1 MKKNKFTALFMSVC
15 MCLLT
20 CVSLVAGCSLVTT
33 DMSKYY
39 NTPVASFTYE
49 NGEKEE
55 VTKKEL
61 ITAFNSY
68 GYQYYQN
75 YGMSLSEAY
84 KYTLDAVINQ
94 KLVINSAEEKASQA
108 NGGEVL
114 TTKQKTYL
122 WEKTYEAIEDNII
135 SYYNDLNNIKEDEE
149 ETSEDGVV
157 KQEVYN
163 PTANIISNNDGTYS
177 IVLEQTTTSDVDS
190 HDYWSGADRD
200 INSQNDLDALYNY
213 VLTFVRENPTY
224 TQAFNKYLSQAK
236 SSEEGMRLSTD
247 NKSVFQREIM
257 RVYGVLYDS
266 FMVDL
271 YQEQNQGSNSS
282 VTIANI
288 LDVYTNRVV
297 SDYNKYVTENAS
309 TYEDDVLED
318 VSKINYF
325 KTTGTQFF
333 YVSHILAKFTDEQQ
347 AEYDRLT
354 AIVNGESDG
363 PETIG
368 EAQAK
373 IEDLYNNLSFPV
385 REKNSD
391 GEWVEIKGEN
401 GQTVTKSAAA
411 VMEEVALKLATA
423 GDNEYLKAEYSEEFI
438 YKYNQDDGMFNS
450 DRNYVIGI
458 DYTTPDTENGTSYT
472 IYSNMVENFTNAAIS
487 LYNQGNAQIGDIYM
501 QTDGDYASGLI
512 RTEYGVHIMVYE
524 GKVQNLF
531 TGINQDFTLTVNDI
545 QILDSKEARLKAG
558 VDKTVF
564 DVIFDELNKDNFS
577 IFENMDLQF
586 LRSQVSIEYYPDAY
600 KDLI

>member
-149 ETSEDGVV
+149 ETSDDGVV
-157 KQEVYN
+157 SQEVYN

-190 HDYWSGADRD
+190 HDYWSGADRN
-200 INSQNDLDALYNY
+200 INTQNDLDALYNY

-282 VTIANI
+282 VTISNI

-423 GDNEYLKAEYSEEFI
+423 GDNEYLKAEYFEEFI

-501 QTDGDYASGLI
+501 QTDGDYSSGLI
-512 RTEYGVHIMVYE
+512 RTEYGLHIMVYE

-545 QILDSKEARLKAG
+545 QVLDSKEARLKAG

>member
-39 NTPVASFTYE
+39 NTPVASFTHE

-94 KLVINSAEEKASQA
+94 KLVINSAEEKASKA

-163 PTANIISNNDGTYS
+163 PTANIIPNNDGTYS

-200 INSQNDLDALYNY
+200 INTQNDLDALYNY

-309 TYEDDVLED
+309 TYEDDVLKD

-423 GDNEYLKAEYSEEFI
+423 GDNEYLKAEYFEEFI

-501 QTDGDYASGLI
+501 QTDGDYSSGLI
-512 RTEYGVHIMVYE
+512 RTEYGLHIMVYE

-545 QILDSKEARLKAG
+545 QVLDSKEARLKAG

>member
-108 NGGEVL
+108 NSGEVL

-149 ETSEDGVV
+149 ETSDDGVV
-157 KQEVYN
+157 SQEVYN
-163 PTANIISNNDGTYS
+163 STANIISNNDGTYS

-200 INSQNDLDALYNY
+200 INTQNDLDALYNY

-325 KTTGTQFF
+325 QTTGTQFF

-423 GDNEYLKAEYSEEFI
+423 GDNEYLKAEYFEEFI

-501 QTDGDYASGLI
+501 QTDGDYSSGLI
-512 RTEYGVHIMVYE
+512 RTEYGLHIMVYE

-545 QILDSKEARLKAG
+545 QVLDSKEARLKAG

>member
-39 NTPVASFTYE
+39 NTPVASFAYE

-94 KLVINSAEEKASQA
+94 KLVINSAEEKASKA

-163 PTANIISNNDGTYS
+163 PTANIVSNNDGTYS

-200 INSQNDLDALYNY
+200 INTQNDLDALYNY

-271 YQEQNQGSNSS
+271 YQEQNQGNNSS

-309 TYEDDVLED
+309 TYEDDVLKD

-401 GQTVTKSAAA
+401 GQTVTKTAAA

-423 GDNEYLKAEYSEEFI
+423 GDDEYLKAEYFEEFI

-487 LYNQGNAQIGDIYM
+487 LYNQGNAQIGDVYM
-501 QTDGDYASGLI
+501 QTDGDYSSGLI

-545 QILDSKEARLKAG
+545 QVLDSKEARLKAG

>member
-94 KLVINSAEEKASQA
+94 KLVINSAEEKASKA

-122 WEKTYEAIEDNII
+122 WEKTYEAIEENII

-157 KQEVYN
+157 SQEVYN
-163 PTANIISNNDGTYS
+163 PTANIVSNNDGTYS

-200 INSQNDLDALYNY
+200 INTQNDLDALYNY

-271 YQEQNQGSNSS
+271 YQEQNQGNNSS

-309 TYEDDVLED
+309 TYEDDVLKD

-354 AIVNGESDG
+354 AIVDGESDG

-391 GEWVEIKGEN
+391 GEWVEIKGED

-423 GDNEYLKAEYSEEFI
+423 GDNEYLKAEYFEEFI

-512 RTEYGVHIMVYE
+512 RTEYGLHIMVYE

-545 QILDSKEARLKAG
+545 QVLDSKEARLKAG
-558 VDKTVF
+558 IDKTVF

>member
-149 ETSEDGVV
+149 ETSDDGVV
-157 KQEVYN
+157 SQEVYN
-163 PTANIISNNDGTYS
+163 PTANIVSNNDGTYS

-200 INSQNDLDALYNY
+200 INTQNDLDALYNH

-309 TYEDDVLED
+309 TYEDDVLKD

-423 GDNEYLKAEYSEEFI
+423 GDNEYLKAEYFEEFI

-501 QTDGDYASGLI
+501 QTDGDYSSGLI
-512 RTEYGVHIMVYE
+512 RTEYGLHIMVYE

-545 QILDSKEARLKAG
+545 QVLDSKEARLKAG

>member
-149 ETSEDGVV
+149 ETSDDGVV
-157 KQEVYN
+157 SQEVYN
-163 PTANIISNNDGTYS
+163 PTANIVSNNDGTYS

-200 INSQNDLDALYNY
+200 INTQNDLDALYNY

-271 YQEQNQGSNSS
+271 YQEQNQGNNSS

-309 TYEDDVLED
+309 TYEDDVLKD

-401 GQTVTKSAAA
+401 GQTVTKTAAA

-423 GDNEYLKAEYSEEFI
+423 GDDEYLKAEYFEEFI

>member
-1 MKKNKFTALFMSVC
+1 MKKRRFTGLMMSIC
-15 MCLLT
+15 LCLLT

-39 NTPVASFTYE
+39 STPAASFTYE
-49 NGEKEE
+49 DGERVE
-55 VTKKEL
+55 VTKREL

-84 KYTLDAVINQ
+84 RYTIDAVINQ
-94 KLVINSAEEKASQA
+94 KLVIKSAEETAAAA

-122 WEKTYEAIEDNII
+122 WETTYEAIEDNII
-135 SYYNDLNNIKEDEE
+135 SYYNDLNNITEDEE
-149 ETSEDGVV
+149 ETAEDGVV
-157 KQEVYN
+157 TQEVFT
-163 PTANIISNNDGTYS
+163 PTAELVPNNDGTYS
-177 IVLEQTTTSDVDS
+177 IVLQQTTTSAVDS

-200 INSQNDLDALYNY
+200 INTQNDLDALYNY
-213 VLTFVRENPTY
+213 VLTFVRENPIY
-224 TQAFNKYLSQAK
+224 TQAFNRYLSDAK
-236 SSEEGMRLSTD
+236 SAEDGMRLSTD

-257 RVYGVLYDS
+257 RVYEVLYDS
-266 FMVDL
+266 FMVDQ

-282 VTIANI
+282 VTLANI

-297 SDYNKYVTENAS
+297 SAYNKYVTEGAS
-309 TYEDDVLED
+309 TYEEDVLED
-318 VSKINYF
+318 VSSVYYY

-373 IEDLYNNLSFPV
+373 IEDLYNNLAFPV
-385 REKNSD
+385 REQNED
-391 GEWVEIKGEN
+391 GEWIEVKNEDGT
-401 GQTVTKSAAA
+401 TVTKPVAA
-411 VMEEVALKLATA
+411 VMQEVSLKLASA
-423 GDNEYLKAEYSEEFI
+423 GDNEYLKAEYFEEFI
-438 YKYNQDDGMFNS
+438 YKYNQDDGIFNA

-458 DYTTPDTENGTSYT
+458 DYTTPDSENGSSYT
-472 IYSNMVENFTNAAIS
+472 VHSNMVENFTNAAIA
-487 LYNQGNAQIGDIYM
+487 LYNQGNAQIGDLYM
-501 QTDGDYASGLI
+501 QTDGDYSSGLI
-512 RTEYGVHIMVYE
+512 RTEYGIHIMVYE
-524 GKVQNLF
+524 GKVENLF
-531 TGINQDFTLTVNDI
+531 TNINQDFTLSTSDI
-545 QILDSKEARLKAG
+545 QVLDSEAARLKAG
-558 VDKTVF
+558 VEQTVF
-564 DVIFDELNKDNFS
+564 DEIFEEINTDNFT

-586 LRSQVSIEYYPDAY
+586 LRSEVTIEYYPDGY
-600 KDLI
+600 SDLV

>member
-68 GYQYYQN
+68 RYQYYQN
-75 YGMSLSEAY
+75 YGMSISEAY

-135 SYYNDLNNIKEDEE
+135 SYYNDLNNVKEDEE
-149 ETSEDGVV
+149 ETSDDGVV
-157 KQEVYN
+157 SQEVYN
-163 PTANIISNNDGTYS
+163 PTANIVSNNDGTYS

-200 INSQNDLDALYNY
+200 INTQNDLDALYNY

-423 GDNEYLKAEYSEEFI
+423 GDNEYLKAEYFEEFI

-501 QTDGDYASGLI
+501 QTDGDYSSGLI
-512 RTEYGVHIMVYE
+512 RTEYGLHIMVYE

-545 QILDSKEARLKAG
+545 QVLDSKEARLKAG

>member
-122 WEKTYEAIEDNII
+122 WETTYEAIEDNII
-135 SYYNDLNNIKEDEE
+135 SYHNDLNNIKEDEE
-149 ETSEDGVV
+149 ETSDDGVV
-157 KQEVYN
+157 SQEVYN
-163 PTANIISNNDGTYS
+163 PTANIVSNNDGTYS

-200 INSQNDLDALYNY
+200 INTQNDLDALYNY

-423 GDNEYLKAEYSEEFI
+423 GDNEYLKAEYFEEFI

-450 DRNYVIGI
+450 DRNYIIGI

-512 RTEYGVHIMVYE
+512 RTEYGLHIMVYE

-545 QILDSKEARLKAG
+545 QVLDSKEARLKAG